1 MLPEAKREMLQAW
14 PYGWR
19 GVGGLSGD
27 GIECQWGIT
36 YSIRTRV
43 WYTEIGT
50 QKSLRK
56 HKIHIKPQLSWDHH
70 EEGKN
75 LTNANSVSSP
85 PYILRP
91 PNLWFQVEVYYFSP
105 RIHVLFSQTSGD
117 QYFHW
122 MNPSYTTD
130 TIFQGAVWRF
140 SLNVIWPGTEGNAS
154 GCECRVHR
162 SEGGRDL
169 YVV

>member
-56 HKIHIKPQLSWDHH
+56 HKIHVKPQLSWDHH

-75 LTNANSVSSP
+75 LANTNSVSSP

-91 PNLWFQVEVYYFSP
+91 PNLWFQVEVYCLF
-105 RIHVLFSQTSGD
+105 FSQNTCIVFTNFWRPILSLDEPLLHYWYNFPGG
-117 QYFHW
+117 
-122 MNPSYTTD
+122 SLE
-130 TIFQGAVWRF
+130 IF
-140 SLNVIWPGTEGNAS
+140 LK
-154 GCECRVHR
+154 C
-162 SEGGRDL
+162 DL
-169 YVV
+169 TRNRGKCFWLWV